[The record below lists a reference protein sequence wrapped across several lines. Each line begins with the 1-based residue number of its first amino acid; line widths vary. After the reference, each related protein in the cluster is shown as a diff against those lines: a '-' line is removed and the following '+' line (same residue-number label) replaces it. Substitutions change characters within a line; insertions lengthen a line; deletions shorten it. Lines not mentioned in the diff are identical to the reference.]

1 MILWCIAAEPTA
13 ALNIAKNKSQYVKK
27 ISIGLSWFQVEVKL
41 MLNIELASHVEQRAM
56 LLNLV
61 LLTFSFILQ
70 AEATGKVSV
79 ILNFP
84 SSTNDI
90 KTKLPSLH
98 NYLLNDK
105 QHIVKKEL
113 KFRMWDWLLQ
123 CIPKPNEL

>member
-1 MILWCIAAEPTA
+1 MILWCIAAELTA
-13 ALNIAKNKSQYVKK
+13 ALNIVKNKSQYVKK
-27 ISIGLSWFQVEVKL
+27 LSISLSCFQVAVKL
-41 MLNIELASHVEQRAM
+41 ILNIEKASYIEQRAM

-98 NYLLNDK
+98 NYSLNDK
-105 QHIVKKEL
+105 HHIVKKEL
-113 KFRMWDWLLQ
+113 KFRMWRWLLQ